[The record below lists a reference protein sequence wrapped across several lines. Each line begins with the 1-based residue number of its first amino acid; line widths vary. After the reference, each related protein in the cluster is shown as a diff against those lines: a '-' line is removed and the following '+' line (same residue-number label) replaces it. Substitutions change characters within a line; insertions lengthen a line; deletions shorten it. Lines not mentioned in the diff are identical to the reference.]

1 MSKSRELNST
11 GAVNGRELGDAD
23 VSGVPLNTF
32 ESEIFDC
39 LEAAGLKLIPQM
51 GASGFRIDMVV
62 QHPAKPGR
70 YVLAIR
76 TGPVSDTR
84 QLSWKWE

>member
-1 MSKSRELNST
+1 MRKSRELN
-11 GAVNGRELGDAD
+11 GRRGVNNRELGDAG
-23 VSGVPLNTF
+23 VSEVSLNTF
-32 ESEIFDC
+32 ESEVFDC

-51 GASGFRIDMVV
+51 GASEFWIDMVV